1 MTSKTYY
8 FYNYIRQMVCVMQA
22 KLTLRL
28 EEQLIENA
36 KLFAKQSG
44 KSLSQMVA
52 DYFSQLEKNKLS
64 QEKYLPPIT
73 ASLKGALQSSSSQ
86 DVDEKDYHAYLES
99 KYL

>member
-1 MTSKTYY
+1 
-8 FYNYIRQMVCVMQA
+8 MQT

-36 KLFAKQSG
+36 KHVAKQSG

-52 DYFSQLEKNKLS
+52 DYFTLLEKQTLTHDK
-64 QEKYLPPIT
+64 ELPSVT
-73 ASLKGALQSSSSQ
+73 ASLKGSLQ
-86 DVDEKDYHAYLES
+86 VEPFKGLDEIDYRTYLES

>member
-1 MTSKTYY
+1 
-8 FYNYIRQMVCVMQA
+8 MQT

-52 DYFSQLEKNKLS
+52 DYFAQLEKNTLS
-64 QEKYLPPIT
+64 PEKNLPPIT
-73 ASLKGALQSSSSQ
+73 ASLKGALQLNSSQ
-86 DVDEKDYHAYLES
+86 NVDEKDYHAYLES

>member
-1 MTSKTYY
+1 
-8 FYNYIRQMVCVMQA
+8 MVRVMQT

-28 EEQLIENA
+28 EEQIIEDA
-36 KLFAKQSG
+36 KRFAKQSG

-52 DYFSQLEKNKLS
+52 DYFAQLEKNTLS

-73 ASLKGALQSSSSQ
+73 ASLKGALQLNSSQ
-86 DVDEKDYHAYLES
+86 DLDEKDYHAYLES